1 MYTQLSQLS
10 TDSYRILNYTDLLI
24 NWQATAKGPKK
35 RKSETEVTPLDNS
48 MPLQWSDEVRR
59 SFIDQRLKEA
69 TTSPLP
75 PRCCKTWTSQLKK
88 MAVVKLP
95 QVINPFWFGHDEEH
109 ENAQRTSMHSIAHAR
124 ALALAQGGIYVDVV
138 CAMFEADVR
147 PVGPEKYGFTLAVL
161 NVSTSTALPQFRNQ
175 IKLPFLNQIL
185 YAGYLHGK
193 GKYLV
198 YSNIDIGVQPPF
210 YIKLARQLQACC
222 WLFCP
227 TLRLALPPPSPLALF
242 QA

>member
-1 MYTQLSQLS
+1 MLLRSILILSLCLRLLPFPPPTS
-10 TDSYRILNYTDLLI
+10 IHTLRPYPHPHERPPTSYSH
-24 NWQATAKGPKK
+24 PP
-35 RKSETEVTPLDNS
+35 SH
-48 MPLQWSDEVRR
+48 
-59 SFIDQRLKEA
+59 
-69 TTSPLP
+69 LP
-75 PRCCKTWTSQLKK
+75 
-88 MAVVKLP
+88 ALP
-95 QVINPFWFGHDEEH
+95 
-109 ENAQRTSMHSIAHAR
+109 
-124 ALALAQGGIYVDVV
+124 LALLSPRPPTSSLSGIYVDVV